1 MLVNRP
7 VESVRTKP
15 PLCIGS
21 NAGIKGVDT
30 SHHFSMYAFEGGSG
44 GLRWKHEGTDFQ
56 TDAGQLQDSTTPQH
70 DHRLDAEH
78 LAARHH
84 GESSCRDFRESVLV
98 SMPHG

>member
-1 MLVNRP
+1 MLVNQP

-30 SHHFSMYAFEGGSG
+30 SRHFSMYAFEGGSG

-78 LAARHH
+78 LAARNH
-84 GESSCRDFRESVLV
+84 GESSCRDFRESVLA